1 MNPMRY
7 LIIIFLF
14 INTAYAQSGADLY
27 YTRNGDIS
35 FKSDAPLELITAAS
49 SEVRG
54 VIDVQKN
61 TFAFSVPVKS
71 FEGFNS
77 PLQKEHFN
85 ENYMESTTY
94 PIATFSGKIIEDIDY
109 KKDGTYMVR
118 AKGVLNVHGVEQER
132 IIKSDIIIKNGAID
146 VKSNFAILLE
156 EHNIKIPKIVFQK
169 ISPEIQV
176 QVDAHLT
183 RK

>member
-1 MNPMRY
+1 MYNL
-7 LIIIFLF
+7 LIILLLLTT
-14 INTAYAQSGADLY
+14 TAIAQKNENIYFTRSGE
-27 YTRNGDIS
+27 IS
-35 FKSDAPLELITAAS
+35 FKSDAPLELITASS

-54 VIDVQKN
+54 VIDTEKN

-71 FEGFNS
+71 FQGFNS

-85 ENYMESTTY
+85 ENYMESDKY
-94 PIATFSGKIIEDIDY
+94 PTATFSGKIIEDVNY
-109 KKDGTYMVR
+109 NVDGVHTVR
-118 AKGVLNVHGVEQER
+118 AKGILTVHGVEHER
-132 IIKSDIIIKNGAID
+132 IIKSELTIKNGIINITG
-146 VKSNFAILLE
+146 NFIVLLE

-176 QVDAHLT
+176 EIKAQLA

>member
-1 MNPMRY
+1 MRY
-7 LIIIFLF
+7 LIILLLI
-14 INTAYAQSGADLY
+14 TTTVVGQSSEDVFF
-27 YTRNGDIS
+27 TRSGEIL
-35 FKSDAPLELITAAS
+35 FKSDAPLELITASS

-54 VIDVQKN
+54 VIDIKKN

-85 ENYMESTTY
+85 ENYMESDKY
-94 PIATFSGKIIEDIDY
+94 PAATFNGKIIEDIDY
-109 KKDGTYMVR
+109 SQDGSYTVR
-118 AKGVLNVHGVEQER
+118 AKGILLVHGVDQER
-132 IIKSDIIIKNGAID
+132 IIKGDINVKNGVIHITSSFI
-146 VKSNFAILLE
+146 VLLE
-156 EHNIKIPKIVFQK
+156 EHNIKVPKIVFQK

-176 QVDAHLT
+176 EINAQLV

>member
-1 MNPMRY
+1 MRY
-7 LIIIFLF
+7 FLVLFLII
-14 INTAYAQSGADLY
+14 TAAYAQNNENVFFTRSGE
-27 YTRNGDIS
+27 IF
-35 FKSDAPLELITAAS
+35 FKSDAPLELITAS
-49 SEVRG
+49 SNEVRG
-54 VIDVQKN
+54 VIDIKKS

-85 ENYMESTTY
+85 ENYMESDKF
-94 PIATFSGKIIEDIDY
+94 PSATFNGKIIEDIDY
-109 KKDGTYMVR
+109 TQDGLHTVR
-118 AKGVLNVHGVEQER
+118 AKGILSVHGVEQER
-132 IIKSDIIIKNGAID
+132 IIKGEIAIKKGVIY
-146 VKSNFAILLE
+146 VKSNFIVLLE

-176 QVDAHLT
+176 EISAQLE